1 MKLVGLMSIPPRKQ
15 SWRASSPGLATGLG
29 LSGRAGLSPAALALL
44 LAVSS
49 LALPAQDTVTIP
61 KSRLEE
67 LERKEAELQK
77 LKQGATNAPVPN
89 VVTPSAQPGAAATIP
104 SVPAAE
110 PVVTRPSPPVA
121 SLPPLREDEIVESLD
136 LANQFRADPIAAQQ
150 RYHGQKIT
158 VRGTISGFEKPMF
171 RGNYR
176 ILLPGPDRA
185 TMVIC
190 DLLPP
195 QKYTAVFT
203 AEHGAKLIGQFG
215 ENRQTLAQVGQ
226 TVLVHG
232 RCRGMKD
239 ASVFI
244 IAENFEQIR

>member
-1 MKLVGLMSIPPRKQ
+1 M
-15 SWRASSPGLATGLG
+15 
-29 LSGRAGLSPAALALL
+29 L

-49 LALPAQDTVTIP
+49 LSLPAQDTVTIP

-77 LKQGATNAPVPN
+77 LKQGATNAAVPN
-89 VVTPSAQPGAAATIP
+89 AVTPSVQPGAAAPTP

-110 PVVTRPSPPVA
+110 PVVMRPSPPVA

-176 ILLPGPDRA
+176 ILLPGPDRV

-203 AEHGAKLIGQFG
+203 AEHGSKLIGQFG

-244 IAENFEQIR
+244 IAENFEQVR